1 MPPPIFMS
9 GGERRMT
16 LLSAGKLGKYF
27 GERKLFADVT
37 LDVGEHDKIG
47 LVGANGCG
55 KTTLFKILTGE
66 LRPDEGT
73 FALSHGAKVGYMEQ
87 YVGRDGGRTLWEET
101 LEVFRPVMQLEAELE
116 DVNLQ
121 LECGETT
128 AELLEK
134 QATLRERYEAAGGLY
149 YRGRVRAALIGL
161 GFSEDAFSQRMDT
174 LSGGQR
180 SKVAM
185 ARLLLSDTNLLLLDE
200 PTNHL
205 DIRSVEWLEEFLRA
219 YQGAFIVISHDRYF
233 LDRVTNRTFELS
245 HGKLYSSNGNYT
257 AHREQREKDK
267 EVAEKHH
274 KTEMAEI
281 QRIEEAIARF
291 RRFNRE
297 KSIKQAE
304 SKEKQVERLRERV
317 TEVESADKTIRFAFT
332 TETTSGNEVLNV
344 ERLRMGFGD
353 RELFREVS
361 FQVRRKDRVFLLG
374 PNGCGKST
382 LLKILNHQ
390 LQPWFGSVREGA
402 KVTVGYYDQTQAGLD
417 DSKTVLEELWSS
429 YPTMTET
436 ALRSALAAFLFRGED
451 VFRSV
456 SVLSGGA
463 RARLLLL
470 KLMLRRDNFLLLDE
484 PTNHLDIVSCEALEE
499 ALSGYDGTMLIVSH
513 DRYFIN
519 RMANRV
525 IGLQPVGCHIVEGNY
540 DSFAEKQQAAAV
552 AVTQKEAPKTN
563 VYKERKEQASLL
575 RKTETRIRKIEEEI
589 AASESR
595 AAALQQKLDSG
606 ELASDYNALL
616 ETAAALE
623 EENEKQAELLE
634 EWEKLHTTLETLKNF

>member
-101 LEVFRPVMQLEAELE
+101 LEVFRPVIQLEAELE

-456 SVLSGGA
+456 SVLSGGE

>member
-1 MPPPIFMS
+1 MPPPIFLS

-128 AELLEK
+128 VELLEK

-245 HGKLYSSNGNYT
+245 QGKLYSSNGNYT

-456 SVLSGGA
+456 SVMSGGE

-540 DSFAEKQQAAAV
+540 DSFVEKQQAAAV

-595 AAALQQKLDSG
+595 ATALQQKLDSG

-616 ETAAALE
+616 ETTAALE

>member
-55 KTTLFKILTGE
+55 KTTLFNILTGE

-101 LEVFRPVMQLEAELE
+101 LEVFRPVIQLEAELE

-456 SVLSGGA
+456 SVLSGGE

>member
-101 LEVFRPVMQLEAELE
+101 LEVFRPVIQLEAELE

-185 ARLLLSDTNLLLLDE
+185 ARLLLSDTNLLLLAE

-317 TEVESADKTIRFAFT
+317 TEVESADKTIRVAFT

-456 SVLSGGA
+456 SVLSGGE

>member
-55 KTTLFKILTGE
+55 KPTLFKILTGE

-456 SVLSGGA
+456 SVLSGGE